1 MELSSGQP
9 KRFVFGM
16 ITADSRRGHF
26 SLGFGKVRDGLNN
39 FEFNFLHFLAKSG
52 KELPFG

>member
-9 KRFVFGM
+9 RRFVFGM
-16 ITADSRRGHF
+16 ITADSRSGHF